1 MQYASFLTTVEQVGG
16 LTREEAE
23 RAVEATLRTLAE
35 RITGGEARD
44 IAFFLPKEVRAFL
57 TTTGEEAE
65 RFGRDEFYRR
75 VAGREGVD
83 VKTAAAHARAVFVAL
98 GVAVAPG
105 ELRDMAVQLP
115 KEYEPL
121 LQAAGVGRRRETR
134 EPYDLTLRVAE
145 LAGLDR
151 EQARKA
157 IEAVLETLAVR
168 ISAGEVED
176 LMKEIPPNFHPALR
190 RGLRESHD
198 ARKMSVDEFLDHI
211 AEREGI
217 SREEALEHTRAVFAA
232 LRELISGKEFS
243 DMAAQ
248 LPGEY
253 APLLAA
259 PA

>member
-1 MQYASFLTTVEQVGG
+1 MHYAPFLSTVEQVGG
-16 LTREEAE
+16 ITREEAE
-23 RAVEATLRTLAE
+23 RAIEATLATLAE
-35 RITGGEARD
+35 RITGGEAD
-44 IAFFLPKEVRAFL
+44 EIAAFLPKEVRHFL
-57 TTTGEEAE
+57 TPTREEAE
-65 RFGRDEFYRR
+65 RFGLDEFYRR
-75 VAGREGVD
+75 VAERAGVD
-83 VKTAAAHARAVFVAL
+83 RRTAAAYARAVFVAL

-105 ELRDMAVQLP
+105 ELRDMAAQLP
-115 KEYEPL
+115 REYEPL
-121 LQAAGVGRRRETR
+121 LQAAGVGRRRGTS

-145 LAGLDR
+145 LAALDS

-157 IEAVLETLAVR
+157 TEAVLETLAVR
-168 ISAGEVED
+168 ISAGEVSD
-176 LMKEIPPNFHPALR
+176 LMKEIPSTLHPALE
-190 RGLRESHD
+190 RGLSESRE
-198 ARKMSVDEFLDHI
+198 ARRMSVDEFLDHI

-232 LRELISGKEFS
+232 LRELVTGKEFS

>member
-1 MQYASFLTTVEQVGG
+1 MHYAPFLSTVEQVGG
-16 LTREEAE
+16 LSREQAE
-23 RAVEATLRTLAE
+23 RAIEATLRTLAE
-35 RITGGEARD
+35 RITGGEAED
-44 IAFFLPKEVRAFL
+44 VAAFLPKEVRTYLFP
-57 TTTGEEAE
+57 TREEAE
-65 RFGRDEFYRR
+65 RFGLDDFYRR
-75 VAGREGVD
+75 VAEREGVD
-83 VKTAAAHARAVFVAL
+83 RRTAAAHARAVFVAL

-105 ELRDMAVQLP
+105 ELRDMAAQLP

-121 LQAAGVGRRRETR
+121 LQAAGIGRRRVMR
-134 EPYDLTLRVAE
+134 EPYDFTLRVAE

-157 IEAVLETLAVR
+157 AEAVLETLAVR

-176 LMKEIPPNFHPALR
+176 LKNEIPQNLHAALE
-190 RGLRESHD
+190 RGLRESRE
-198 ARKMSVDEFLDHI
+198 ARRMSVEVFLDHI

-217 SREEALEHTRAVFAA
+217 DRDEALEHTRAVFAA
-232 LRELISGKEFS
+232 LRELITGKEFS